1 MKMKKQIRQVT
12 GTSIGITFTKEE
24 TNAHD
29 LKVGDI
35 LNMED
40 VFKVEENKFMGE
52 EE

>member
-12 GTSIGITFTKEE
+12 GTTVGITFTREE
-24 TNAHD
+24 RIAHD

-40 VFKVEENKFMGE
+40 VFKIEQNKFMGE
-52 EE
+52 ED